1 RGVGYVS
8 ADGRHVLTSQL
19 VGDDRDL
26 KTKYLWTISSVADG
40 TRIGETYSPFPR
52 APFFVSG
59 TKLVFESR
67 PYAIQVEGKMTR
79 EPLNLR
85 AVDLAFGT
93 VAWSFPLRDTTF
105 YGPFPESFKEPTDKE
120 ATGQDV
126 QAPPRNP
133 RAHGPL
139 PTRQLVIGGPW
150 QAIGPA
156 PKRSGVTQTNPP
168 PPNEVSGAI
177 HTVVAHPTNPDILY
191 IG

>member
-1 RGVGYVS
+1 RTLC
-8 ADGRHVLTSQL
+8 A
-19 VGDDRDL
+19 
-26 KTKYLWTISSVADG
+26 VAPPLG
-40 TRIGETYSPFPR
+40 T
-52 APFFVSG
+52 A
-59 TKLVFESR
+59 
-67 PYAIQVEGKMTR
+67 
-79 EPLNLR
+79 
-85 AVDLAFGT
+85 
-93 VAWSFPLRDTTF
+93 AWPFPLRDTTF
-105 YGPFPESFKEPTDKE
+105 YGPFPESFKEATDKE

-156 PKRSGVTQTNPP
+156 PKRSGVTQTTPP

-191 IG
+191 IGAVNGGIWKTTNATDARPKWVQLTDPQISLSIGAMDLDPLDPTAQTLVAGIGRFSSFGRRGGAR